1 MNWPVVL
8 LGRAVRRKHFP
19 YQLLLLVVVVWECL
33 IETELWLVLLRTWA
47 NTYIF
52 FTKTIVEVSQ
62 KLLFGGI
69 FCSDLPQLPF
79 PVPDT
84 YQGFPFAQQQKRSNM
99 GLPDDG
105 GGEQYYQHVNSLL
118 LLFFQTKQ
126 NFDAQSHENW
136 KGRERRRR
144 RERESKQI
152 STTIIFFRT
161 HILLSLSHTHTYTQ
175 ETRAKKKRGLKL
187 HEIHTRNKNTRLI
200 LPYVALLHTKFSL
213 TLLLRKKIKSDIIWN
228 RAPNLFSRRRRWS
241 KEKKRR
247 RREKKGYETNAQG
260 KKHEEEKWGNCSA
273 RESEKRNKFGNA
285 DNGDGDPNACLFGGA
300 SESRMFFQRFNIEL
314 SRCSLWAS
322 NAQKIL

>member
-1 MNWPVVL
+1 MHKV
-8 LGRAVRRKHFP
+8 
-19 YQLLLLVVVVWECL
+19 
-33 IETELWLVLLRTWA
+33 
-47 NTYIF
+47 
-52 FTKTIVEVSQ
+52 TKT
-62 KLLFGGI
+62 G
-69 FCSDLPQLPF
+69 
-79 PVPDT
+79 
-84 YQGFPFAQQQKRSNM
+84 KREKKKKKKKR
-99 GLPDDG
+99 
-105 GGEQYYQHVNSLL
+105 EQANLDHD
-118 LLFFQTKQ
+118 
-126 NFDAQSHENW
+126 NFLSH
-136 KGRERRRR
+136 
-144 RERESKQI
+144 
-152 STTIIFFRT
+152 T
-161 HILLSLSHTHTYTQ
+161 HSALSHTHTYTQ
-175 ETRAKKKRGLKL
+175 KTRAKKKRGLKL
-187 HEIHTRNKNTRLI
+187 HEIHTRNNNTRLI